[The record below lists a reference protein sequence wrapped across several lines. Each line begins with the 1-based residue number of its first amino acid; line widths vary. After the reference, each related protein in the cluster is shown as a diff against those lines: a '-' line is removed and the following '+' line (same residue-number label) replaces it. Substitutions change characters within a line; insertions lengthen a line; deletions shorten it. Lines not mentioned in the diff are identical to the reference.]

1 MERLHKVVASA
12 GVCSRR
18 AAERLMLEGRVR
30 VNGHVVT
37 RPGSQ
42 VDPSRDSIAVDG
54 KRLPKTSRQPIYLM
68 LNKPRNCV
76 TTLADPQ
83 GRLSVGDLIRTVRS
97 RVFPVGRLDFDS
109 EGLLLVTNDG
119 ELARDLMHPGTGV
132 EKTYTVKVRGQ
143 PDEKALRRLGRGISL
158 DGRRAS
164 SSRLRRVKGSASS
177 ANSWL
182 EVTVV
187 EGRKHM
193 VRRML
198 QSVGHP
204 VLKLRR
210 TRYDGIRLGK
220 LPLGK
225 FRHLTQRELSGLRQA
240 CQAAGRAAVRKVARP
255 T

>member
-1 MERLHKVVASA
+1 MERLHKVLASA

-18 AAERLMLEGRVR
+18 AAERLMEQGRVE
-30 VNGHVVT
+30 VNGRTIT

-42 VDPSRDSIAVDG
+42 VDPLRDAIKVDG
-54 KRLPKTSRQPIYLM
+54 KRVPKTSRQKIYLM
-68 LNKPRNCV
+68 LNKPRGCV
-76 TTLADPQ
+76 TTLADPE
-83 GRLSVGDLIRTVRS
+83 GRPTVGHLIRTVRS

-119 ELARDLMHPGTGV
+119 DLARDLMHPGTGV

-143 PDEKALRRLGRGISL
+143 PGENALRRLSRGISL
-158 DGRRAS
+158 DGGKAR
-164 SSRLRRVKGSASS
+164 SSRLRRVKTSESS

-187 EGRKHM
+187 EGRKHL

-220 LPLGK
+220 LAAGT
-225 FRHLTQRELSGLRQA
+225 FRHLTARELAGLRQA
-240 CQAAGRAAVRKVARP
+240 CEGAGRTRIRKVARS

>member
-1 MERLHKVVASA
+1 MERLHKVLASA
-12 GVCSRR
+12 GICSRR
-18 AAERLMLEGRVR
+18 AAERLMEQGRVQ
-30 VNGHVVT
+30 VNGRIIT

-42 VDPSRDSIAVDG
+42 VDPARDSIAVDG
-54 KRLPKTSRQPIYLM
+54 KRLPRTSREKIYLM
-68 LNKPRNCV
+68 LNKPRGCV
-76 TTLADPQ
+76 TTLSDPE
-83 GRLSVGDLIRTVRS
+83 GRPTIADLIRTVRS

-119 ELARDLMHPGTGV
+119 DLAHDLMHPGTGV

-143 PDEKALRRLGRGISL
+143 PDENALQRLARGISV
-158 DGRRAS
+158 DGRRAR
-164 SSRLRRVKGSASS
+164 SSRLRRVKKSASS

-187 EGRKHM
+187 EGRTHL

-198 QSVGHP
+198 QSVGHT

-220 LPLGK
+220 LAPGT
-225 FRHLTQRELSGLRQA
+225 FRHLTARELAGLRRA
-240 CQAAGRAAVRKVARP
+240 CEAAGRARIRRVARP